1 MDDKVKELLDRIR
14 DTAAGAADAAN
25 QTARAAGKRA
35 GQMVDVAKLN
45 VQLFDLNGEF
55 NDILRQMGQVM
66 YDAHRGQREEGDKVS
81 ELLERA
87 DGLSARISDLKE
99 RISALRQSP
108 PAARYAGKRINSA
121 AAAAPDC
128 ERERTMNF
136 TMEQYQE
143 SAQALRARL
152 GGFVPKV
159 AMVLGSGLGYLGDEV
174 EDPIAVDY
182 RDIPHFKA
190 STAPGHKGRLVE
202 GQRGAVMQGRM
213 HHYEGY
219 SYEEVSYAVRVLR
232 LLGCDTLVVTNAA
245 GCVNLEWKAGDLMLI
260 TDQIKMFSESPLR
273 GENLPEFGVRFP
285 DASHLYTPRLRELA
299 RETAAELDIPLRE
312 GVYFYCYGPQYETPA
327 EIRAA
332 RILGG
337 DAVGMSTAP
346 EVIMAGHCGM
356 EVLGLT
362 LLSNMAAGILDQPL
376 SEQEVLDA
384 AAAAREKFSGL
395 IRACLKKM

>member
-1 MDDKVKELLDRIR
+1 
-14 DTAAGAADAAN
+14 
-25 QTARAAGKRA
+25 
-35 GQMVDVAKLN
+35 
-45 VQLFDLNGEF
+45 
-55 NDILRQMGQVM
+55 
-66 YDAHRGQREEGDKVS
+66 
-81 ELLERA
+81 
-87 DGLSARISDLKE
+87 
-99 RISALRQSP
+99 
-108 PAARYAGKRINSA
+108 
-121 AAAAPDC
+121 
-128 ERERTMNF
+128 MNF

-190 STAPGHKGRLVE
+190 STAPGHKGRLVFGLLE
-202 GQRGAVMQGRM
+202 GQRVAVMQGRM

-260 TDQIKMFSESPLR
+260 TDQIKMFSGVSPPG
-273 GENLPEFGVRFP
+273 GEPAGVRRP
-285 DASHLYTPRLRELA
+285 LPRRLPPLHPALCGSWPARRPRSWTSPCGRASICTCH
-299 RETAAELDIPLRE
+299 
-312 GVYFYCYGPQYETPA
+312 GPQYETPA

-362 LLSNMAAGILDQPL
+362 LLSNMAAGHPGPAPQR
-376 SEQEVLDA
+376 A
-384 AAAAREKFSGL
+384 GGAGRRGGTARDKFSRPG
-395 IRACLKKM
+395 AGPA